1 MPDLHPALQQLED
14 QGANFL
20 RHLERGADLLAL
32 GGSLHC
38 EDRDNPPPP
47 KNGLNVIAKALLHD
61 ESLASDA
68 DFSSLSRVATGCR
81 TEGAWPPAGI
91 GSAGTTFGDALK
103 CMALLFQRLLLPDL
117 RGPWMALVCE
127 QRSVESPAGRSAG
140 FQAVTA
146 RKP

>member
-1 MPDLHPALQQLED
+1 MVITEPKVD
-14 QGANFL
+14 G
-20 RHLERGADLLAL
+20 ERATSPGRTADLLAL

-68 DFSSLSRVATGCR
+68 DFSSLSRVAAGCR

-91 GSAGTTFGDALK
+91 GSAGTTFGDAPFFREHGRHPSRR
-103 CMALLFQRLLLPDL
+103 A
-117 RGPWMALVCE
+117 RGPQMD
-127 QRSVESPAGRSAG
+127 
-140 FQAVTA
+140 
-146 RKP
+146 